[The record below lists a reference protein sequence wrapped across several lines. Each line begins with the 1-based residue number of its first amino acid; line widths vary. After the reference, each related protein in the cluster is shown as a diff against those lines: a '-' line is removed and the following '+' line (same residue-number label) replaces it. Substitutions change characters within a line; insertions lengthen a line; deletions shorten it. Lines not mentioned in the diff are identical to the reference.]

1 MKRIPITPEGR
12 KRLEEELNYLKYVE
26 RPKIERAIGE
36 ARAHGDL
43 RENSEYHAAREA
55 QGLLEA
61 KIRLLEHKLAT
72 SYIINAARVP
82 KDTIAITARVTVK
95 DLESGEIERYH
106 LVGEGESD
114 PDNGKILVTS
124 PLARGLI
131 GRRVGDQV
139 DIKAPMGTL
148 RYEIISIDYEHPEAC

>member
-1 MKRIPITPEGR
+1 MSRIPITNEGR
-12 KRLEEELNYLKYVE
+12 KKLEEELNYLKNVE
-26 RPKIERAIGE
+26 RPKLERAIGE

-43 RENSEYHAAREA
+43 RENSEYHAAKEA

-72 SYIINAARVP
+72 SYVVNVAKVP
-82 KDTIAITARVTVK
+82 KDTVAITASVTLK
-95 DLESGEIERYH
+95 NLESGEIERYQ

-114 PDNGKILVTS
+114 PDNGKILVAS

-131 GRRVGDQV
+131 GHRVGDKV
-139 DIKAPMGTL
+139 SIKAPMGL
-148 RYEIISIDYEHPEAC
+148 LQYEILSIEYKPCT

>member
-1 MKRIPITPEGR
+1 LKRIPITPEG
-12 KRLEEELNYLKYVE
+12 KKKLEEELNYLKNVE
-26 RPKIERAIGE
+26 RPKVEKAIGE

-72 SYIINAARVP
+72 SYIINTSRVP
-82 KDTIAITARVTVK
+82 KDTIAITAWVTVK
-95 DLESGEIERYH
+95 DLDSGEMEKYH

-114 PDNGKILVTS
+114 HNSGKILVTS
-124 PLARGLI
+124 PLAKGLI

-139 DIKAPMGTL
+139 NIKAPMGIL
-148 RYEIISIDYEHPEAC
+148 RYEIVSIDYETP